1 MLNILLAG
9 PGGNW
14 MGLLIPLILFVA
26 LLKGG
31 SVLYEKLTAWYAH
44 RKHRKDT
51 FIHSDTE

>member
-51 FIHSDTE
+51 LIHSDTE